1 MLNNDELEFLENIVL
16 STLEDEDNIN
26 RLKDIIDKLKKNRNR
41 NISYSQRYNKR
52 NKELHSLYTMLAR
65 YRKQNNQD
73 KIAETEER
81 IRQIREL
88 SELDV

>member
-1 MLNNDELEFLENIVL
+1 MLNSDELEFLENIVL
-16 STLEDEDNIN
+16 FTLEDEDDIN
-26 RLKDIIDKLKKNRNR
+26 RFKAIINKLMKHRNR
-41 NISYSQRYNKR
+41 NIGYSQRYNKK

-65 YRKQNNQD
+65 YKKQGNQD
-73 KIAETEER
+73 KVAETEER

>member
-1 MLNNDELEFLENIVL
+1 MLNNEELEFLENIVL
-16 STLEDEDNIN
+16 LTLEDEDNIN
-26 RLKDIIDKLKKNRNR
+26 RLKGIIDKLKKNRNR

-65 YRKQNNQD
+65 YKKQGKQD

>member
-1 MLNNDELEFLENIVL
+1 MLNNDELEFLENVVL
-16 STLEDEDNIN
+16 LALEDENNIN
-26 RLKDIIDKLKKNRNR
+26 RLKDIIDKLKNHRNR
-41 NISYSQRYNKR
+41 NIGYSQRYNKR

-65 YRKQNNQD
+65 YKKQGKQD
-73 KIAETEER
+73 KVAETEER

>member
-1 MLNNDELEFLENIVL
+1 MLNNDELEFLENVVL
-16 STLEDEDNIN
+16 LALEDENNIS
-26 RLKDIIDKLKKNRNR
+26 RLKDIIDKSKKNRNR

-65 YRKQNNQD
+65 YKKQGKQD
-73 KIAETEER
+73 KVAETEER

>member
-1 MLNNDELEFLENIVL
+1 MLNSDELEFLENIVL
-16 STLEDEDNIN
+16 FTLENEDDIN
-26 RLKDIIDKLKKNRNR
+26 RFKAIINKLMKHRNR
-41 NISYSQRYNKR
+41 NIGYSQRYNKK

-65 YRKQNNQD
+65 YKKQGNKD
-73 KIAETEER
+73 KIAETEEK